1 MNAVFCMDNEASMKT
16 HVSMLEKFG
25 NKNKIPIK
33 IATYLDASE
42 LLFHITDREF
52 QTDLIFL
59 DVEIAGESG
68 FQVAEALRERKLL
81 GEIIFLTDVEDQ
93 WEKAFDVQAFHYVLE
108 ENCSQERFDWIVNK
122 AVQKVTGKKEET
134 LAFSCAGKR
143 VVVPIRDIK
152 YFEVI
157 ERWIHVYFDDTHFEF
172 FARLSKIEE
181 LLTGK
186 GFIKV
191 HRSFLVSIHH
201 IASVRYNQLSLQ
213 DGTEIPIARGK
224 YQEVKSR
231 SERMEDAWE

>member
-1 MNAVFCMDNEASMKT
+1 MNAVFCMDDETSMKT
-16 HVSMLEKFG
+16 YVSMLEEFG

-33 IATYLDASE
+33 IATYLDVSE
-42 LLFHITDREF
+42 LLFHITNKEF

-68 FQVAEALRERKLL
+68 FKTAEALRERKLF
-81 GEIIFLTDVEDQ
+81 GEIIFLTEVDDQ

-108 ENCSQERFDWIVNK
+108 ENCSQERFDWIVNQ

-143 VVVPIRDIK
+143 EVVPIREIK
-152 YFEVI
+152 YFEVK
-157 ERWIHVYFDDTHFEF
+157 ERWINVFYDESQFEF
-172 FARLSKIEE
+172 FSRLSKIEE

-191 HRSFLVSIHH
+191 HRSFLVAVHY
-201 IASVRYNQLSLQ
+201 IASVCYNQLTLL

-224 YQEVKSR
+224 YQEVKSQF
-231 SERMEDAWE
+231 ERMEDA